1 MLLAHTRAQ
10 MPFHRTLRR
19 IVSAVLRRVVC
30 IRADGV
36 GEDLAVDDD
45 ATRVGDAHDV
55 GGVEVGGDTVAVYAQ
70 EKREREVS
78 RKVMGRRW
86 ALRLLL

>member
-10 MPFHRTLRR
+10 MPFHRTLCW

-45 ATRVGDAHDV
+45 ATGVRDAHDV
-55 GGVEVGGDTVAVYAQ
+55 GGIEIGGDAIAVYTH
-70 EKREREVS
+70 KRRERSAE
-78 RKVMGRRW
+78 R
-86 ALRLLL
+86 